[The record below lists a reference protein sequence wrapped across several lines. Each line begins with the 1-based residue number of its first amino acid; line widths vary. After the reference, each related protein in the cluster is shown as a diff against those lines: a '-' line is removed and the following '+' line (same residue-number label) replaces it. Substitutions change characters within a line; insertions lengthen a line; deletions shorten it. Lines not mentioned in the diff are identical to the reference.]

1 MKIILLENVK
11 KQGNKGQIIEVT
23 PGYGTFLINNKKAVP
38 ATQTSVN
45 RLSKEKSEAALNEA
59 LEIKEMKKLKEKLE
73 KTNIKIK
80 VKTGVSDRVF
90 GSVSS
95 KQITNQ
101 LKNNNI
107 NIDKKKITLDH
118 ELASLGFHDVKINL
132 HKKVI
137 ATLKVELIKE
147 G

>member
-23 PGYGTFLINNKKAVP
+23 PGYGTFLINTKKAVP

-45 RLSKEKSEAALNEA
+45 RLSKEKSEEALNET
-59 LEIKEMKKLKEKLE
+59 LEIKEMQKLREQLE
-73 KTNIKIK
+73 KIKIQIK
-80 VKTGVSDRVF
+80 VKTGTSDRVF

-95 KQITNQ
+95 KQITNE

-107 NIDKKKITLDH
+107 NIDKKKIVLEH
-118 ELASLGFHDVKINL
+118 ELSSLGFHDVKINL

-137 ATLKVELIKE
+137 ATIKVELIKE
-147 G
+147 R